1 VPKTLICIVG
11 PTAIGKT
18 TLAIDIAKQISTE
31 IISSDSRQFYKE
43 MTIGTAKPSL
53 EEMKEI
59 PHHFIDNLSIHD
71 NYSVGN
77 FERDALLKIDEL
89 FDKKNEIIMVGGSGL
104 YEKAVTEGLDN
115 FPEVD
120 SQIRVDLKSILENEG
135 VESLQNLLKEKDPKY
150 YSEVDIF
157 NTQRIIRALEICIGT
172 GKTFSSF
179 RQNKISERNFSILK
193 IGLIADREIMYS
205 RINQRVEIMF
215 ENGFLNEAEKL
226 FPYKNLNA
234 LNTVG
239 YKELFAYFEG
249 KYSLEFAKEEI
260 KKNTRRFAKRQLTWY
275 NKDTSIHWFNINN
288 VSKIKDF
295 IAKTILK

>member
-1 VPKTLICIVG
+1 MPKTLICIVG

>member
-288 VSKIKDF
+288 VSKIKKKKT
-295 IAKTILK
+295 KTILK